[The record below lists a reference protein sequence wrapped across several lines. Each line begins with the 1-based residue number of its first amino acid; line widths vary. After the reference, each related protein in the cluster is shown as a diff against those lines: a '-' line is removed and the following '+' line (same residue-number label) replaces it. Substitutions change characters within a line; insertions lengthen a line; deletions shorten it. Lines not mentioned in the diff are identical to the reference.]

1 MVEKFLDGAYTLE
14 EPQQTKDLYRRWAST
29 YDAEINDN
37 GYESPQRTAHAL
49 KTCYSSR
56 STSIEINI
64 ETLVLDIGCGTGV
77 SGYFL
82 QQQGFTQLI
91 GSDFSP
97 EMLAIAES
105 KNIYKDLFLADLK
118 DPFKFL
124 SAPPAIVTAVGVM
137 APGHAKASLING
149 VIEITPQAGLFGFS
163 LNDHTMSDPEYL
175 EVINNLVQQRVVRI
189 RWQEYGD
196 HLPKI
201 ELNSLIV
208 VLEKL

>member
-1 MVEKFLDGAYTLE
+1 
-14 EPQQTKDLYRRWAST
+14 
-29 YDAEINDN
+29 
-37 GYESPQRTAHAL
+37 
-49 KTCYSSR
+49 
-56 STSIEINI
+56 
-64 ETLVLDIGCGTGV
+64 
-77 SGYFL
+77 
-82 QQQGFTQLI
+82 
-91 GSDFSP
+91 
-97 EMLAIAES
+97 MLAIAES

-137 APGHAKASLING
+137 APGHAKASLINE
-149 VIEITPQAGLFGFS
+149 VIEIMPQAGLFGFS